1 MKCLFSKPDNYF
13 ARCGRLDCAVREWR
27 IDGAP
32 AFLRGLRVLF
42 ISDTHVLRRTTAADI
57 RALADRAA
65 ALAPDL
71 LLLGGDYADRAE
83 DALRLFEVL
92 GELKPPLGAFGVLG
106 NNDYECFP
114 GDQKPLIQAAADA
127 GVRLLVD
134 ETASVATD
142 EGNISIAGLDEYR
155 HARPLSRPLFDE
167 ADQSAFRIL
176 LSHFP
181 QSSGRYIRREGGLMP
196 HLAMAGHTHGGQF
209 RLLGMTPYSI
219 GYELGIRRYMT
230 AVSGWKQVGGTEFL
244 VSPGL
249 GTSKLPIRINVE
261 PTIHLIRLAR

>member
-1 MKCLFSKPDNYF
+1 MLKHKILYGPSFRNALTDRKEIRLSSAVHAPAGRTLLFLSDVHLSDRFP
-13 ARCGRLDCAVREWR
+13 AAAVRSL
-27 IDGAP
+27 IDQIET
-32 AFLRGLRVLF
+32 LQ
-42 ISDTHVLRRTTAADI
+42 
-57 RALADRAA
+57 
-65 ALAPDL
+65 PDMI
-71 LLLGGDYADRAE
+71 LLGGDYGESAAWQKQFFE
-83 DALRLFEVL
+83 LFSRLT
-92 GELKPPLGAFGVLG
+92 PPLGTFGVLG

-114 GDQKPLIQAAADA
+114 GDQKPLIRAAADA

-134 ETASVATD
+134 ETARVATD